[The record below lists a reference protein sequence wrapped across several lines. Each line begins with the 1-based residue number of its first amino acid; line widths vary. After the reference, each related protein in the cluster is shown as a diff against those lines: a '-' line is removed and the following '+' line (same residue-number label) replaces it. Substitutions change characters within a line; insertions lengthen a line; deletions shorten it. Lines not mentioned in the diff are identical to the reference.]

1 MSKPIQ
7 TPAPALRT
15 WSTPRLNRLGTIADV
30 AGGQVAGPQGAG
42 AKS

>member
-15 WSTPRLNRLGTIADV
+15 WSTPRLARLGRIADV
-30 AGGQVAGPQGAG
+30 AANAAVTNIQNPN
-42 AKS
+42 KS

>member
-15 WSTPRLNRLGTIADV
+15 WSTPQLNRLGTIADV
-30 AGGQVAGPQGAG
+30 AGTGLVGPQGSN
-42 AKS
+42 KT

>member
-15 WSTPRLNRLGTIADV
+15 WSTPRLARLGTIADV
-30 AGGQVAGPQGAG
+30 AGSGFGGAQGSN
-42 AKS
+42 KT

>member
-15 WSTPRLNRLGTIADV
+15 WSTPRLARLGTIADV
-30 AGGQVAGPQGAG
+30 AANTNVMNLQSANR
-42 AKS
+42 S

>member
-15 WSTPRLNRLGTIADV
+15 WSTPRLARLGTIADV
-30 AGGQVAGPQGAG
+30 AAAINVLNVQSANR
-42 AKS
+42 S